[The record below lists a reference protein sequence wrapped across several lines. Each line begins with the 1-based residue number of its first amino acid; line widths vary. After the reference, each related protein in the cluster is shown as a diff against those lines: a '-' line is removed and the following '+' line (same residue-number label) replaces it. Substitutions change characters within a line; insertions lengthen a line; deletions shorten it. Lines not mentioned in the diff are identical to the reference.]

1 MLPTT
6 TEGPHA
12 PKKEH
17 PVLLP
22 ILRTVAFFAG
32 WILALVGLGLGVTVV
47 MLPAGIVVGIVGVL
61 LIVLGL
67 SARGI
72 GDEDSRS

>member
-1 MLPTT
+1 MIPTT
-6 TEGPHA
+6 TQGPPA
-12 PKKEH
+12 PEKEH

-22 ILRTVAFFAG
+22 MLRAVALVAG

-47 MLPAGIVVGIVGVL
+47 LLPAGLIVGIVGIL
-61 LIVLGL
+61 LIVLAV

-72 GDEDSRS
+72 GDEDSRP